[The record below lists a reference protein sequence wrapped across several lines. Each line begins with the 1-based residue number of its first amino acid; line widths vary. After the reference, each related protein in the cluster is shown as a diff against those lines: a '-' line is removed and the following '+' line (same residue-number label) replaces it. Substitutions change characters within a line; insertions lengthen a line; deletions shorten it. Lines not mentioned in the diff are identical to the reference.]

1 MNHRPFEDWLLED
14 RPLNGQEQRELQL
27 HLHSCRSCTAIA
39 ESNLALHS
47 TRWTS
52 PPVGFADR
60 FNQRLARWRSRQ
72 RWYQLLGTL
81 VLVIGGLTILYAVVG
96 SVVRQALQSPA
107 DWITAASRISCLRR
121 RILQVLN
128 EVGRILLRDLPR
140 LHVAAELA
148 SRDASA
154 APAWRWPGRVSVRHL
169 VRARQGV

>member
-14 RPLNGQEQRELQL
+14 RPLSDQEQRELQL
-27 HLHSCRSCTAIA
+27 HLHGCRSCASIA

-60 FNQRLARWRSRQ
+60 FNERLARWRRRQ

-81 VLVIGGLTILYAVVG
+81 VLVLGGLAILYAVVG
-96 SVVRQALQSPA
+96 SGVQQALQSPA
-107 DWITAASRISCLRR
+107 DWISAASVYLVFAVESLE
-121 RILQVLN
+121 VLH
-128 EVGRILLRDLPR
+128 EVGRILLRDLPGFMSPVSW
-140 LHVAAELA
+140 LVVSLA
-148 SRDASA
+148 GASLA
-154 APAWRWPGRVSVRHL
+154 VVWAMSVRHL